1 MMTGNRVAVVTGGNR
16 GLGPEIARQLAA
28 LGITVVLTARDEAKA
43 NAAAEELQSEGLDV
57 HAKPLDVTKSEDI
70 AELAKFL
77 SEKFGRLDILINNA
91 GVGEKQ
97 KDSTADE
104 FRDITEAN
112 LVGPYTVIEALLPLL
127 QASSAGRIVNQSSIL
142 GSLSLM
148 SKGQGGDFLTP
159 AYATSKAALN
169 MLTVFYAQ
177 RLKDTKVK
185 INSAHPGWVKTDMGG
200 PKATMEIPEGAKTA
214 VMLATLGDDGPTG
227 GFFHMGRVMPW

>member
-28 LGITVVLTARDEAKA
+28 QGITVVLTARDEAKA
-43 NAAAEELQSEGLDV
+43 NAAAEELQSEGLDI

-70 AELAKFL
+70 SELSKFL

-112 LVGPYTVIEALLPLL
+112 LVGPYAVIEGLLPLL
-127 QASSAGRIVNQSSIL
+127 RASSAGRIVNQSSIL

-148 SKGQGGDFLTP
+148 SKGQGGEFLTP

-177 RLKDTKVK
+177 SLKDTKVK

-200 PKATMEIPEGAKTA
+200 PKATMEISEGAKTA

-227 GFFHMGRVMPW
+227 SFFHMGRVMPW